1 MWRPQASCPTAQGLG
16 ERRDGSG
23 VRMAGPQPAGQ
34 PDSHGPVWVDGE
46 LNREAAAAGDELEE
60 SAEVL

>member
-1 MWRPQASCPTAQGLG
+1 
-16 ERRDGSG
+16 
-23 VRMAGPQPAGQ
+23 MAGPQPAGQ